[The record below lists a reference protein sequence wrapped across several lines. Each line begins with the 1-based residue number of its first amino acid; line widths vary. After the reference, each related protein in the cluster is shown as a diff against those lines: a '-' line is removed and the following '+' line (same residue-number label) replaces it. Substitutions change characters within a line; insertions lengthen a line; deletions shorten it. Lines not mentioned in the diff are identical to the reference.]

1 MKTKTIKKE
10 MAEYLNTVPR
20 CMVCTEYIYESQEA
34 HVFAMIGHCFG
45 DDPHPR
51 SQLMAVHCSCYY
63 NSTKLNN
70 ELVEHGEN

>member
-10 MAEYLNTVPR
+10 MKEYLSTIPR
-20 CMVCTEYIYESQEA
+20 CMVCTEYIYEKQSA

-45 DDPHPR
+45 NDPHPR
-51 SQLMAVHCSCYY
+51 SQLMAVHCSCYF

-70 ELVEHGEN
+70 ELTENNVN